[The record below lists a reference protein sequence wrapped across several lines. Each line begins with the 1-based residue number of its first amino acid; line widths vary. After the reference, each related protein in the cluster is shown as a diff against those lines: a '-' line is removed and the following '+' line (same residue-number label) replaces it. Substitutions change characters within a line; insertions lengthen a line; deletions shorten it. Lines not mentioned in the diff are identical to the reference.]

1 METKEKA
8 EATRAAKAR
17 AAEIRRQLDEL
28 RQEDQD
34 GDVSKS
40 ESLDQPIT
48 KADMGS
54 FFASSLQSAVK
65 NILYFSIPFIPFF
78 MSNFVLNDFL
88 LDCSDL

>member
-65 NILYFSIPFIPFF
+65 KYFIFFYTIYTVLYVQLCLERFFSG
-78 MSNFVLNDFL
+78 L
-88 LDCSDL
+88 L